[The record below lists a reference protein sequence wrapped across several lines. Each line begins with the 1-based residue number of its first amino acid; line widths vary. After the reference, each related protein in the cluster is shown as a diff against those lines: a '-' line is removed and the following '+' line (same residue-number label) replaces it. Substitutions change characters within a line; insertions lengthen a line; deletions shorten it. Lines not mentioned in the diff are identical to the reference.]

1 MPPAL
6 GPIWKDQPMPS
17 EAGTPVCI
25 RCGREVR
32 VNRDSYEIF
41 ERMHYVCFHYEFEHA
56 GFDPDEE
63 CDAGGCPSSSHRAGP
78 LPLAGPSGKPAVPAT
93 ARLLGAPQQAAPTAR
108 GAGE

>member
-1 MPPAL
+1 MS
-6 GPIWKDQPMPS
+6 I
-17 EAGTPVCI
+17 EAGTLACV

-63 CDAGGCPSSSHRAGP
+63 CDAGGCPSARRGTCPPPLADPPGKAPVARDGTSPGRTMSSHLHPAG
-78 LPLAGPSGKPAVPAT
+78 GFN
-93 ARLLGAPQQAAPTAR
+93 
-108 GAGE
+108 E

>member
-1 MPPAL
+1 MPRAL

-17 EAGTPVCI
+17 EGGTPVCM

-63 CDAGGCPSSSHRAGP
+63 CDAGGCPSSRRGAGP
-78 LPLAGPSGKPAVPAT
+78 LPLAGPSGE
-93 ARLLGAPQQAAPTAR
+93 ARLTRDGTSAGRITAARPNGTR
-108 GAGE
+108 RR